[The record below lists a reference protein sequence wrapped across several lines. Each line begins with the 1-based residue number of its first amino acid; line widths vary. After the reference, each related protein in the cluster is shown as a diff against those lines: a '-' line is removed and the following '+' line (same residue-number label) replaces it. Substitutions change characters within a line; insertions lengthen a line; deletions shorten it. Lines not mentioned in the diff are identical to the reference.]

1 MNNDSQIAEAK
12 RRIWANIEGKL
23 PDRCISRALRNASD
37 VSISRLNKFQI
48 KEKLFDA
55 LPDSRLGSSCS
66 EKIKTM
72 FMRKRVMSLAVL
84 TFFFAFIFAP
94 IFKFA
99 PMASADSDNILE
111 VYQGSALITRGGV
124 SISVTDQTQ
133 VLQGDK
139 IEVANDSIAHLY
151 FLDDSQMTLGPGT
164 VLVVTEVYVNPGN
177 KARTEVVV
185 DQFAGRSWTQ
195 VLNLVGKDSFFS
207 FRFPNGEISVR
218 QRSSFDVDVSQDG
231 AKIEVAKNLLEVMI
245 NQGEKIHSGTL
256 GQGVKMDVN
265 GENIKT
271 DELSDADKNDVW
283 WKFNLAFEKS
293 YARTVDEK
301 YKKEAIARV
310 LILPGNPF
318 YKLKTFQESLQ
329 SFVSFS
335 KSAKQELAVQR
346 AQNRLSEAQSLIAQG
361 KNDRV
366 ESVLNDY
373 QTAVDEAVKLSG
385 GDKILAGTEAVQKEV
400 LSFQD
405 TDDNTELLK
414 ISVNTA
420 LAASSQDQAE
430 KNENLLL
437 SASQRLHIVPD
448 LIENG
453 AFDLA
458 YKYLTYYRDE
468 SRAILADLETVPLEN
483 REALIMNLLDQ
494 KLKDLQMLRIIAAM
508 SAINVDAQTFQEMSM
523 MVLSLREREL
533 NHLSEFFT
541 ATAENREVQILLYSK
556 LKNSVDL
563 GENVTEMLSK
573 VENQLS
579 GSGLVVDLKITEAS
593 RDPRL
598 DSHSYE
604 SQNESDGGDQG
615 SDNPESHDDL

>member
-12 RRIWANIEGKL
+12 RRIWAKIEGKL
-23 PDRCISRALRNASD
+23 PDRGISPYTSVSRVLRKASD
-37 VSISRLNKFQI
+37 ISISRLNKVQI
-48 KEKLFDA
+48 KERLFDV
-55 LPDSRLGSSCS
+55 LPDSRPYPSYS
-66 EKIKTM
+66 EKFGTM
-72 FMRKRVMSLAVL
+72 FVRKRVMSLAVL
-84 TFFFAFIFAP
+84 TFFFVFMFAP

-99 PMASADSDNILE
+99 PRVSAAGDNILE
-111 VYQGSALITRGGV
+111 VDQGSALLIRGGE
-124 SISVTDQTQ
+124 SSSVTDQTA

-139 IEVANDSIAHLY
+139 IEVADDSIAHLY
-151 FLDDSQMTLGPGT
+151 FLDDSRMTLGPGT
-164 VLVVTEVYVNPGN
+164 VLVVTGVYVNPGN
-177 KARTEVVV
+177 KARTEVTV

-207 FRFPNGEISVR
+207 FRFPNGEITVK
-218 QRSSFDVDVSQDG
+218 QRSSFDVNVSRDG
-231 AKIEVAKNLLEVMI
+231 AKIEVAKNLVEVLI
-245 NQGEKIHSGTL
+245 NQSSKIYAGTL
-256 GQGVKMDVN
+256 GQGVKMDVD
-265 GENIKT
+265 GENIST
-271 DELSDADKNDVW
+271 DELSDEEKNDVW

-310 LILPGNPF
+310 LILPGNPL

-329 SFVSFS
+329 SLVSFS

-346 AQNRLSEAQSLIAQG
+346 AQNRLSEARSLIAQG

-373 QTAVDEAVKLSG
+373 QDAVDEAVKLSG
-385 GDKILAGTEAVQKEV
+385 GDKILVGTEAVQKEV

-405 TDDNTELLK
+405 SNNNTELLK
-414 ISVNTA
+414 TSVNTA
-420 LAASSQDQAE
+420 AAASSQDQTE
-430 KNENLLL
+430 KNENLSL
-437 SASQRLHIVPD
+437 SASQRLHVVPD

-458 YKYLTYYRDE
+458 YKYLAYYRDE
-468 SRAILADLETVPLEN
+468 SRAILEDLETVPLEN
-483 REALIMNLLDQ
+483 REALIMNLLDR

-508 SAINVDAQTFQEMSM
+508 PEFSGQVNVDAQTFQEMSM

-541 ATAENREVQILLYSK
+541 AAEENRDVQILVYSK

-563 GENVTEMLSK
+563 GENVSEMLSK

-579 GSGLVVDLKITEAS
+579 GSGLVVDLKVTEAPS
-593 RDPRL
+593 DPRL
-598 DSHSYE
+598 DSHAYE
-604 SQNESDGGDQG
+604 AQNKSDGGY
-615 SDNPESHDDL
+615 